1 MEPGL
6 SGVWGVCVCGV
17 CVLSDVSIPQI
28 RELTVSFPGQVQPS
42 V

>member
-17 CVLSDVSIPQI
+17 CVLSDVSI